1 MEKIKIKKTDNTII
15 DIRKTEDTE
24 FELTNKKGE
33 TRTIIVREYYSN
45 SEYGG
50 YDNEETLYHKLGT
63 SDFEI
68 TDWEQWVIDMFGE
81 EVDADTLIDDIREKC
96 NN

>member
-1 MEKIKIKKTDNTII
+1 MIKIKKTGSEIVNL
-15 DIRKTEDTE
+15 RKTEDTE

-33 TRTIIVREYYSN
+33 TITIMVRERYDSGD
-45 SEYGG
+45 EYQMAES
-50 YDNEETLYHKLGT
+50 EETIFHKLGT

-68 TDWEQWVIDMFGE
+68 SNWEEWVLEMFGE